1 MRPIILCGD
10 IQKAFWQIREPR
22 RNSFRV
28 HWIKYLHPNIVEI
41 HRFTKLVFRLT
52 QSPFVSQGTLKHH
65 FQNYIKKYPKFAQK
79 ISE

>member
-22 RNSFRV
+22 RNSLRV
-28 HWIKYLHPNIVEI
+28 HWIKNLHPNIVEI

-52 QSPFVSQGTLKHH
+52 QSTICITRYVEALF
-65 FQNYIKKYPKFAQK
+65 
-79 ISE
+79 SELH